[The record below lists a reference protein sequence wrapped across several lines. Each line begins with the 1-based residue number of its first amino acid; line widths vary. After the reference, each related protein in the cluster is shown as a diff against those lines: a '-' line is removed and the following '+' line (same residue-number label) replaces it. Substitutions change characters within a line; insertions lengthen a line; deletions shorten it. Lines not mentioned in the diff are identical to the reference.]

1 METRIALQPAYVLHR
16 IPFQNSSLIVDFF
29 TRDYGRVR
37 AVAKGARAAKSRNRS
52 LLQPFQPL
60 LISYSGRT
68 DLKNLGAC
76 EAMHESLRLGAQRL
90 YSGLYVNELL
100 VRLIQAGD
108 EHAALYGFYQDTLI
122 ALQGSADLASTLRH
136 FEFSL
141 LAELGYGINFETEAN
156 SEDSIEAQRHY
167 NFNPEQGFIRCET
180 PSSQSFTGAEILAIR
195 DEFFAETGFA
205 VAAKRLSRLALEKQ
219 LGPRPLMSRSL
230 FMARRE
236 PAANG
241 HS

>member
-37 AVAKGARAAKSRNRS
+37 AVAKGARSAKSRTRS

-60 LISYSGRT
+60 LIDFSGRT
-68 DLKNLGAC
+68 DLKSLGAC
-76 EAMHESLRLGAQRL
+76 EAMHESLRLRAQRL
-90 YSGLYVNELL
+90 YSGLYINELL
-100 VRLIQAGD
+100 VRLIQTGD

-122 ALQGSADLASTLRH
+122 ALQGNADLGSTLRH

-141 LAELGYGINFETEAN
+141 LSELGYGINFDTEVDSQA
-156 SEDSIEAQRHY
+156 SIESSAHY
-167 NFNPEQGFIRCET
+167 NFIPDQGFIQCET
-180 PSSQSFTGAEILAIR
+180 QSSQSFTGAEIQAIR
-195 DEFFAETGFA
+195 DECFSETA
-205 VAAKRLSRLALEKQ
+205 YAAAAKRLSRLALEKQ

-236 PAANG
+236 PAG
-241 HS
+241 TS

>member
-1 METRIALQPAYVLHR
+1 MESRVALQPAYVLHR

-37 AVAKGARAAKSRNRS
+37 AVAKGARAAKSRHRS

-60 LISYSGRT
+60 LISFSGRS
-68 DLKNLGAC
+68 DLKSLGAT

-100 VRLIQAGD
+100 VRLMQTGE
-108 EHAALYGFYQDTLI
+108 EHRALYGFYQDTLI

-141 LAELGYGINFETEAN
+141 LGELGYGINFDTEAN
-156 SEDSIEAQRHY
+156 SETRIDAAGHY
-167 NFNPEQGFIRCET
+167 NFDPAQGFIRIVAE
-180 PSSQSFTGAEILAIR
+180 SSRSFSGVEIEAVRNEMFSQSFCAT
-195 DEFFAETGFA
+195 
-205 VAAKRLSRLALEKQ
+205 AAKRLTRLALEKH

-236 PAANG
+236 PDRSAE
-241 HS
+241 S